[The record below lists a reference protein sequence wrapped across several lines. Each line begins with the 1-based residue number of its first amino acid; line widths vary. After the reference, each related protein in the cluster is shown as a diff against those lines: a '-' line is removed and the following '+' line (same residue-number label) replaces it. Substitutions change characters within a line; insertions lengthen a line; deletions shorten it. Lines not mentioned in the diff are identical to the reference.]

1 MTGCRACTT
10 KHVPACLES
19 WLEPVVVLIGA
30 GTSVTS
36 GGKTMDNL
44 EHAVLATVKALPKLP
59 ADGPR

>member
-1 MTGCRACTT
+1 MPRMHDKTRAGMSRIL
-10 KHVPACLES
+10 AS
-19 WLEPVVVLIGA
+19 LEPVVVLIGT